1 MNIGEVLG
9 KPFKYIWKNSLLWA
23 LGMVTQIFPTIVNFL
38 IYYLVIINYR
48 SIQSILQD
56 AQLYTV
62 RPDLLNRF
70 FGNLTP
76 EQIVAPFLKIITI
89 LVFANLISF
98 IITEFVRCCII
109 QGTRLADTSLEKF
122 TLKQVI
128 QNAWKPFGKL
138 FLQDL
143 FWGVCIIIIWFGI
156 ILVIGGVAAGSSS
169 SSNTNAGIVV
179 FLCCL
184 ACIAIPIMF
193 FIPILIRQIRVS
205 LVHDDLGVFSSI
217 GKGWGTVKKAFGWML
232 LLGLILGVGSYIIRW
247 LSGLLMSIPLNLA
260 TTVGVSNVSPE
271 LQTTQLII
279 LAVFSLVGFILNS
292 YLFAYILS
300 AWTMAYR
307 SVNYPPA
314 HAILE
319 VGTQTVPR
327 DFNLPPAIPS

>member
-76 EQIVAPFLKIITI
+76 DQIVAPFLKIITV

-260 TTVGVSNVSPE
+260 TTVGVSNVSP
-271 LQTTQLII
+271 
-279 LAVFSLVGFILNS
+279 
-292 YLFAYILS
+292 
-300 AWTMAYR
+300 
-307 SVNYPPA
+307 
-314 HAILE
+314 
-319 VGTQTVPR
+319 
-327 DFNLPPAIPS
+327 